1 MDKKELK
8 RKKIAVLYG
17 GRSSERE
24 ISIKSGA
31 AVLGSLIKLGY
42 NAKGIDAAENLVEK
56 LKKEKIEIAFIALHG
71 RWGEDGTVQGLLEI
85 MGIPYTG
92 SGVLGSSIALDKAIM
107 KLLFDATGIPTPACL
122 ISTSSD
128 IAAFPLPFVVKP
140 ANEGSTIGISI
151 VREKKG
157 IARAIRL
164 ARRYDRKIVIEEY
177 IKGSEIT
184 VAVVNNKALPVIEV
198 RPTSGFYDFHAK
210 YTKGMTEYI
219 VPAEIK
225 KATAKKAQDIAL
237 RVYGLFELSGC
248 ARIDMLVRGNNP
260 LVIDVNTSPGMTE
273 TSLVPKAWAH
283 LGGTFDGLVEEI
295 LKGAK
300 LKT

>member
-24 ISIKSGA
+24 ISIKSGS

-42 NAKGIDAAENLVEK
+42 NATGIDAAENLVEK
-56 LKKEKIEIAFIALHG
+56 LKKEKTEIAFIALHG

-107 KLLFDATGIPTPACL
+107 KLLFDTTGIPTPAYL

-151 VREKKG
+151 VREKKD

-184 VAVVNNKALPVIEV
+184 VAIVNNKALPVIEV

-219 VPAEIK
+219 VPAEINK
-225 KATAKKAQDIAL
+225 VTAKRARETAL
-237 RVYGLFELSGC
+237 KVYGMFELSGC
-248 ARIDMLVRGNNP
+248 ARIDMLVRGDNP

-273 TSLVPKAWAH
+273 TSLVPKAWGH

-300 LKT
+300 LKI

>member
-8 RKKIAVLYG
+8 RKRVAVLYG

-42 NAKGIDAAENLVEK
+42 NATGIDAAENLVGK
-56 LKKEKIEIAFIALHG
+56 LKREKVDIAFIALHG

-92 SGVLGSSIALDKAIM
+92 SGVLGSSMALDKAIM
-107 KLLFDATGIPTPACL
+107 KLVFDSTGIPTPVYL
-122 ISTSSD
+122 ISTSSH
-128 IAAFPLPFVVKP
+128 IPAFPLPCVVKP

-151 VREKKG
+151 VRKRQEA
-157 IARAIRL
+157 ARAMKI
-164 ARRYDRKIVIEEY
+164 ARRYDRKVLFEEY
-177 IKGSEIT
+177 IDGTEIT
-184 VAVVNNKALPVIEV
+184 VGIVNGRPLPVIEV
-198 RPTSGFYDFHAK
+198 RPSSGFYDFHAK

-219 VPAEIK
+219 IPAKIK
-225 KATAKKAQDIAL
+225 KAAANRARNIAFK
-237 RVYGLFELSGC
+237 VYGIFELSGC
-248 ARIDMLVRGNNP
+248 ARIDMLVKGDDP
-260 LVIDVNTSPGMTE
+260 LVIDINTSPGMTE
-273 TSLVPKAWAH
+273 TSLVPKAWGH

-295 LKGAK
+295 LKGAR